1 MLSARRHHA
10 PQRLGWHVAKGQTIR
25 LVSHETRK
33 RAHML
38 IERAPDGAVVNIQ
51 EAGRTLDQNAKLWA
65 CISDVSRAKPDGR
78 SYPVEVWKALFMA
91 EAGFKPIFEPSLD
104 GQGVIPIGYKSSRLN
119 KREFADLLT
128 CVLAY
133 GDQHGVQWSEP
144 NPYD

>member
-1 MLSARRHHA
+1 MS
-10 PQRLGWHVAKGQTIR
+10 KGQTIR
-25 LVSHETRK
+25 LVSPETRR

-38 IERAPDGAVVNIQ
+38 IEAAPDGAVLNIQ
-51 EAGRTLDQNAKLWA
+51 EAKRSDQQNRKLWA
-65 CISDVSRAKPDGR
+65 CISDIARAKPDGR
-78 SYPVEVWKALFMA
+78 TYPVDVWKSLFMA

-104 GQGVIPIGYKSSRLN
+104 GQGVIPIGYKSSRLD

-128 CVLAY
+128 AVLAY